1 MTVTIGRRE
10 LLAALGGAAAAWPLA
25 ARAQQPAMPV
35 IGFLSGRSRDEAAY
49 ALAAFHSGLKETG
62 FVEGQNVA
70 VEYRWAEGQEDRLP
84 ALAADLV
91 RRHVTA
97 IAATGGSASVLA
109 AKTATTTIPIVFL
122 SGADPVKLGLIA
134 NFNRP
139 EGNATGTYVFTTATE
154 GKRLALLRDLVPT
167 AQIVGVLVRPRSA
180 NATIQLN
187 NVEGAARAVGQ
198 QIHIFHAN
206 SAREI
211 DTVFAKWGQAQ
222 TGALMVLSDA
232 FFNSRRYQ
240 LTALAAHYAIP
251 AIYELR
257 EFALAGGLMSYGPSL
272 TDGYRQVGVYTGQIL
287 KGAKPADLPVVQSTK
302 FEFVIN
308 LKTAKELGIKIS
320 DNLLSIADEVIE

>member
-1 MTVTIGRRE
+1 MMQRRTFVT
-10 LLAALGGAAAAWPLA
+10 LLGSAAVAWPRA
-25 ARAQQPAMPV
+25 ARAQQSAMPV

-154 GKRLALLRDLVPT
+154 GKRLALLRDLVPM
-167 AQIVGVLVRPRSA
+167 AQIVGVLVRPRSP

-211 DTVFAKWGQAQ
+211 DTVFANWGQAQ

-257 EFALAGGLMSYGPSL
+257 EFALAG
-272 TDGYRQVGVYTGQIL
+272 
-287 KGAKPADLPVVQSTK
+287 
-302 FEFVIN
+302 
-308 LKTAKELGIKIS
+308 
-320 DNLLSIADEVIE
+320 

>member
-1 MTVTIGRRE
+1 MNKREFITLIGS
-10 LLAALGGAAAAWPLA
+10 AAVAGPLA
-25 ARAQQPAMPV
+25 ARAQQPAVPV

-91 RRHVTA
+91 RRQVTA
-97 IAATGGSASVLA
+97 IAATGGSAPVLA

-154 GKRLALLRDLVPT
+154 GKRLALLRDLVPM

-187 NVEGAARAVGQ
+187 NVEAAARAVDSKST
-198 QIHIFHAN
+198 F
-206 SAREI
+206 SMRTARARSI
-211 DTVFAKWGQAQ
+211 
-222 TGALMVLSDA
+222 
-232 FFNSRRYQ
+232 
-240 LTALAAHYAIP
+240 
-251 AIYELR
+251 
-257 EFALAGGLMSYGPSL
+257 PSL
-272 TDGYRQVGVYTGQIL
+272 RI
-287 KGAKPADLPVVQSTK
+287 GAKRKPEYLWFSLMHSST
-302 FEFVIN
+302 
-308 LKTAKELGIKIS
+308 AAAIS
-320 DNLLSIADEVIE
+320 

>member
-1 MTVTIGRRE
+1 MTVTIGRRKF
-10 LLAALGGAAAAWPLA
+10 LATLGGAAAAWPLA
-25 ARAQQPAMPV
+25 ARAQQPTMPV

-49 ALAAFHSGLKETG
+49 ALAAFHPGLKETG

-91 RRHVTA
+91 RRQVTA

-139 EGNATGTYVFTTATE
+139 EGNATGTYVFTIATE

-211 DTVFAKWGQAQ
+211 DTVFANWGQARKPEHLWFS
-222 TGALMVLSDA
+222 LMHS
-232 FFNSRRYQ
+232 S
-240 LTALAAHYAIP
+240 TAAA
-251 AIYELR
+251 
-257 EFALAGGLMSYGPSL
+257 
-272 TDGYRQVGVYTGQIL
+272 
-287 KGAKPADLPVVQSTK
+287 
-302 FEFVIN
+302 
-308 LKTAKELGIKIS
+308 IS
-320 DNLLSIADEVIE
+320 

>member
-1 MTVTIGRRE
+1 M
-10 LLAALGGAAAAWPLA
+10 
-25 ARAQQPAMPV
+25 
-35 IGFLSGRSRDEAAY
+35 S
-49 ALAAFHSGLKETG
+49 LAAFHSGLKETG

-91 RRHVTA
+91 RRQVTA

-139 EGNATGTYVFTTATE
+139 EGNATGTYAATE
-154 GKRLALLRDLVPT
+154 GKRLALLRDLVPM

-187 NVEGAARAVGQ
+187 NVEAAARAVGQ

-211 DTVFAKWGQAQ
+211 DTVFANWGQAQ

-320 DNLLSIADEVIE
+320 DNLLPIADEVIE

>member
-1 MTVTIGRRE
+1 
-10 LLAALGGAAAAWPLA
+10 
-25 ARAQQPAMPV
+25 
-35 IGFLSGRSRDEAAY
+35 
-49 ALAAFHSGLKETG
+49 
-62 FVEGQNVA
+62 
-70 VEYRWAEGQEDRLP
+70 
-84 ALAADLV
+84 
-91 RRHVTA
+91 VTA

-154 GKRLALLRDLVPT
+154 GKRLALLRDLVPM

-211 DTVFAKWGQAQ
+211 DTVFANWGQAQ

-287 KGAKPADLPVVQSTK
+287 KGAKLADLPVVQSTK